1 MPLLV
6 QTGFKDT
13 GGSRDTHG
21 TRGRTQAHGS
31 HIPVQNEFTGA
42 TDR

>member
-31 HIPVQNEFTGA
+31 HKQNEFTGA